1 VDAALLVVVVVLA
14 LAFAWSNGFHD
25 ASNAVATSLTTGALT
40 PRIALGMAAALNA
53 VGALLGVGL
62 TGLFGASLID
72 LPLHRPGVGL
82 VAAGLASAL
91 GWNVLTWWLGVPSS
105 SSHALLGGLAGAG
118 LAAGAGIDW
127 GLLAVKVGL
136 PMMVSPL
143 VGFAGAWLVMLALLR
158 VFRDAAYGPAL
169 RRFRLAQSVSAAA
182 MAVGHGMQDGQR
194 TMGMLL
200 LALPGVVAA
209 GPDAAA
215 VPMWVRGSVAIAL
228 GIGTASGGWRVMRTL
243 SRRLVPVEPT
253 MGFAAQAVSA
263 GVLYLATAVAA
274 VPVST
279 THTTTA
285 AIMGAGSTAGLRA
298 IRWGTVRRIAVA
310 WLLTPLVTFLCGAG
324 LLLLGRTLH

>member
-209 GPDAAA
+209 GPGAAA
-215 VPMWVRGSVAIAL
+215 VPMWVRGSVA
-228 GIGTASGGWRVMRTL
+228 
-243 SRRLVPVEPT
+243 VEPT